1 MTMAKLKSVRF
12 TRSEIQLI
20 NHSIFLSIRKL
31 KHSKK
36 NDSLIGK
43 LWQASNT
50 SGEKIDDI
58 EFKRLKERNKC
69 SHLHD

>member
-1 MTMAKLKSVRF
+1 VAKLKSVRLKQ
-12 TRSEIQLI
+12 SEIQLI
-20 NHSIFLSIRKL
+20 ISRL

-36 NDSLIGK
+36 NDGLIEK

-58 EFKRLKERNKC
+58 EYSRLKLRNDKQG
-69 SHLHD
+69 S